1 MSSTSMIRRQTL
13 CSSER
18 VKSKKLAEELFKK
31 GSSFFLYPFIVR
43 KLVLTQDLIQDRTP
57 LAQFL
62 IAVPKKKL
70 RKAVDRNFVKRRV
83 REAYRLNKHLLLD
96 ELKEEQIAFSLVYV
110 AGKKLDYH
118 FIEEKIKS
126 ILTQLPQEIEE

>member
-1 MSSTSMIRRQTL
+1 MSSVSFTRRQTL
-13 CSSER
+13 GSSER

-43 KLVLTQDLIQDRTP
+43 KLILTKDLVQKDTP
-57 LAQFL
+57 ASQLL

-83 REAYRLNKHLLLD
+83 REAYRLNKYTLLD
-96 ELKEEQIAFSLVYV
+96 QLEDQQIAFSLVYV

-118 FIEEKIKS
+118 FLEEKIKA
-126 ILTQLPQEIEE
+126 ILERLPLDTEE

>member
-96 ELKEEQIAFSLVYV
+96 ELKGEQIAFSLVYV